1 MTISDLVNEAQL
13 LGFSGI
19 LEQSLKNADLGDI
32 IVPKWDG
39 EIDNIDMY
47 IQYYYSDRQIFETI
61 EQFTSPVIRALI
73 LSKKYE
79 YDKLYDTLLLDYNP
93 IENYNRTET
102 SNTTNVNGKR
112 KRTVTTHADN
122 RLDGERADTT
132 TIGATTDTINEGQQT
147 NSDTTT
153 QSNNPYDSSSFYDTS
168 KTSGSS
174 TIGAKQTTNNIGKR
188 ETTSNITTKDVA
200 TTVGTDIASDDE
212 STDTATITSNISGNI
227 GVTTTQDMI
236 RAEREVSN
244 FSFVK
249 KVAIDVVNAISN
261 GVWCAL

>member
-1 MTISDLVNEAQL
+1 MTISDLVDEAQL

-19 LEQSLKNADLGDI
+19 LEQSLKNTDLGDI
-32 IVPKWDG
+32 IVTKWDS
-39 EIDNIDMY
+39 EIDNIDLY
-47 IQYYYSDRQIFETI
+47 IKNYFSDRQIFETI

-79 YDKLYDTLLLDYNP
+79 YDKLYGTLLLDYNP

-102 SNTTNVNGKR
+102 SSTTNVNGKR

-147 NSDTTT
+147 NNDTTT
-153 QSNNPYDSSSFYDTS
+153 QSNNPYDSSNFYDTS
-168 KTSGSS
+168 KTSGSN

-227 GVTTTQDMI
+227 GVTTTQAMI
-236 RAEREVSN
+236 QAEREISN
-244 FSFVK
+244 FSFIE
-249 KVAIDVVNAISN
+249 KVAKDVVNAISN
-261 GVWCAL
+261 GVWCTL